1 MNRWLILVPFVVGI
15 GVGVAGTLLG
25 PRFASP
31 YLPEVIRGK
40 TELVEGV
47 VVRKQQEP
55 DRLLLTVVSEQGAI
69 LATFRRK
76 IAEINLLVEERDTVT
91 LALSGYQPFVDDPPI
106 ERVRKQKPDGSGGAG
121 KPEAQ
126 APGDQPD
133 KESPPR

>member
-31 YLPEVIRGK
+31 YLPEAVRGK
-40 TELVEGV
+40 AELVEGIV
-47 VVRKQQEP
+47 ARKQQEP
-55 DRLLLTVVSEQGAI
+55 DRLLLTVVAQPGAI
-69 LATFRRK
+69 LATFRKK
-76 IAEINLLVEERDTVT
+76 IAEINLLVEEGDTVT
-91 LALSGYQPFVDDPPI
+91 LALSGYQPFVEDPRI
-106 ERVRKQKPDGSGGAG
+106 QRVRKQKPEGPADAG
-121 KPEAQ
+121 KTETP